1 MNNIPMQTQSP
12 MSQRAAN
19 AFSNPLIRK
28 LGKVEEHAAG
38 KLAASYGGI
47 TAKTAFFLLATIGG
61 LALYYILDLFYFST
75 LPQMEVVTDEITY
88 YFSGTE
94 LIFLGIALLLTILT
108 PILAFLIR
116 PTIPVTG
123 TLYSISQGFVLTW
136 IIDII
141 LVGYEWIAWAALG
154 ITIILVA
161 LMAVLYTARI
171 IKVGKK
177 FRAVLTVLF
186 LTMIISSLACLALY
200 FIPATSGFVTS
211 IMDNPIISIAFTV
224 LGIIVATLF
233 LLSDFDAI
241 ERTVNNSL
249 PKKYEWLAAFAL
261 AFTVIWIYLKVL
273 DLLVQVTDRS

>member
-1 MNNIPMQTQSP
+1 MNNIPMQSQAP

-28 LGKVEEHAAG
+28 LGKVQKRAAAG
-38 KLAASYGGI
+38 QSASYGGI

-61 LALYYILDLFYFST
+61 LVLYYVLDLLYFST
-75 LPQMEVVTDEITY
+75 LPQMEVVTDGITY

-94 LIFLGIALLLTILT
+94 LIFLCVALLLTILT
-108 PILAFLIR
+108 PIFAFLIR

-123 TLYSISQGFVLTW
+123 TLYSVSQGFVLAW
-136 IIDII
+136 IIDIL

-186 LTMIISSLACLALY
+186 LTMIISSLACLVCY
-200 FIPATSGFVTS
+200 FIPATSGFVTL
-211 IMDNPIISIAFTV
+211 IVDNPIISTV
-224 LGIIVATLF
+224 SAVFGIIVATLF

-241 ERTVNNSL
+241 ERTVNNAL